1 MPSGMLFCGK
11 WSLNYGLC
19 LWNCRV
25 MRGRSTE
32 ITGWKAGDPC
42 HVLVNKSSSLPWDKS
57 CINLGYKIKENDIAF
72 YDLHWVSDFFFAFQ
86 KTPKNDRLIYACDS
100 WNTIRERNRVLLK
113 EAFSAYNL
121 QTGDLKTCKAE
132 TSNFNFLWINNT
144 PLCISEGFFLIHLSK
159 F

>member
-1 MPSGMLFCGK
+1 MILLFTIYIE
-11 WSLNYGLC
+11 LA
-19 LWNCRV
+19 
-25 MRGRSTE
+25 
-32 ITGWKAGDPC
+32 I
-42 HVLVNKSSSLPWDKS
+42 
-57 CINLGYKIKENDIAF
+57 
-72 YDLHWVSDFFFAFQ
+72 FFAFQ

-121 QTGDLKTCKAE
+121 QTGDLKICKAE